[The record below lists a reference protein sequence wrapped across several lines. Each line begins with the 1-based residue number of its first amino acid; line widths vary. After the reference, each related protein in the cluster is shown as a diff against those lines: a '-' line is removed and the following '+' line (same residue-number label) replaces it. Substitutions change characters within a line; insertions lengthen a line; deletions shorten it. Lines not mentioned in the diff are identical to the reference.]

1 VRLLRDTAVLI
12 FAVESP
18 EKLTKKAAAILG
30 DAENTRELSI
40 LSVSEIA
47 IKSARGELGLSLADV
62 ERAIEDLDV
71 RVVPYILEHAV
82 RLFDLPFHHADPFD
96 RQIIAQALCEGIPV
110 VTSDEEFNLYK
121 GLKIIW

>member
-1 VRLLRDTAVLI
+1 VEAHEVRLLLDTAVLI

-47 IKSARGELGLSLADV
+47 IKSAGGELGL
-62 ERAIEDLDV
+62 
-71 RVVPYILEHAV
+71 P
-82 RLFDLPFHHADPFD
+82 LP
-96 RQIIAQALCEGIPV
+96 
-110 VTSDEEFNLYK
+110 T
-121 GLKIIW
+121 